1 MRRLLAL
8 AVVATFLAGPTHR
21 LMCLISCDDAAH
33 AGHVA
38 QVDDCHT
45 KSGSGPTLNAGA
57 EHCTADTTPVIF
69 TAKRVETKVT
79 GYISLT
85 DDRPALAT
93 VDVARSASAVA
104 VAIVENPPPRLLIPL
119 RI

>member
-8 AVVATFLAGPTHR
+8 AVVAAFLAGPTHR

-33 AGHVA
+33 AGHVE
-38 QVDDCHT
+38 QVEDCHT
-45 KSGSGPTLNAGA
+45 ESGSGPTFGAGA
-57 EHCTADTTPVIF
+57 EHCTADTAPVTF

-79 GYISLT
+79 FCISLT

-93 VDVARSASAVA
+93 VDVAGTRSAVA
-104 VAIVENPPPRLLIPL
+104 EPIGASPPPRLLIPL